1 MTEVVFL
8 ERGCYYDSARLMA
21 VARELRAVS
30 GVTDAEVM
38 MGTAMNLSLLADTG
52 FSKEDL
58 DAAGPLDLV
67 VAVRAD
73 SVETIGA
80 VRARLT
86 TLLSGRETSP
96 TATSAALPSAGG
108 GGPATLPDALAAYP
122 AAGLVSIA
130 VPGAYAAFLAH
141 RVLDAGR
148 SVFLFSDNVPIADEV
163 ALKRRAVEA
172 GLLMMGPDCGTAI
185 LAGVGLGFANR
196 VPRGPVGIVGASGTG
211 TQEVSCIL
219 ARAEV
224 GVSHA
229 IGTGSRDLSYE
240 VGGRMT
246 EMGLGLLA
254 ADDMT
259 RVVVVVAKHPHA
271 EVAARLH
278 GVFAGLGKPVIVRYL
293 GEAGRGRI
301 DGVLYAGSLDEAA
314 AVAAAHARGNAVRPA
329 EATPA
334 LSGTLPGTRPE
345 IATGLPTGTGSEA
358 GMDAVPGSG
367 PPSVIT
373 GRLVGLFG
381 GGSLAAEAAHI
392 LACHGLPT
400 STPDAALRA
409 GRPLPGGGHLI
420 VDTGDDVYTIG
431 RPHPMVDQ
439 TVRCDL
445 IRTAGGDPGVGI
457 VLLDLV
463 LGDGAHPDPAP
474 EIAEAVGHARQGR
487 TTPLAVVCSVCGTT
501 ADPQGLQRQEQILR
515 EAGIEVTTT
524 AAQAAMLASRLLGAS
539 AGRTA

>member
-1 MTEVVFL
+1 MTEEVIL

-21 VARELRAVS
+21 VARALRAVS
-30 GVTDAEVM
+30 GITDAEVM
-38 MGTAMNLSLLADTG
+38 MGTVMNRALLADAG
-52 FSKEDL
+52 FPIGNLST
-58 DAAGPLDLV
+58 AGPMDLV
-67 VAVRAD
+67 IAVRAE
-73 SVETIGA
+73 SNEAVAA
-80 VRARLT
+80 VRARLAT
-86 TLLSGRETSP
+86 VLSGRDASP
-96 TATSAALPSAGG
+96 AAPSGM
-108 GGPATLPDALAAYP
+108 GGPATLPDALTAHP
-122 AAGLVSIA
+122 SAGLVSIA
-130 VPGAYAAFLAH
+130 VPGAYAAFVAH
-141 RVLDAGR
+141 RALDAGR

-219 ARAEV
+219 AHAGV
-224 GVSHA
+224 GISHA

-246 EMGLGLLA
+246 EMGVVLLA
-254 ADDMT
+254 SDETT
-259 RVVVVVAKHPHA
+259 RVIVVVAKHPHV

-278 GVFAGLGKPVIVRYL
+278 KVSTMLGKPVIVRYL
-293 GEAGRGRI
+293 GEARQGAI

-314 AVAAAHARGNAVRPA
+314 AAAAACSRGEAWPA
-329 EATPA
+329 
-334 LSGTLPGTRPE
+334 SK
-345 IATGLPTGTGSEA
+345 
-358 GMDAVPGSG
+358 AVPTPTDA
-367 PPSVIT
+367 PPVT
-373 GRLVGLFG
+373 GRLLGLFG

-400 STPDAALRA
+400 RTPDVALRA
-409 GRPLPGGGHLI
+409 GRPLPGDGHLV
-420 VDTGDDVYTIG
+420 VDTGDDVYTVG

-445 IRTAGGDPGVGI
+445 IRAAGSDPGVGI

-474 EIAEAVGHARQGR
+474 EIAEAVIETRRRRA
-487 TTPLAVVCSVCGTT
+487 TPLSVVCSVCGTT
-501 ADPQGLQRQEQILR
+501 VDPQGLRRQEEILLA
-515 EAGIEVTTT
+515 AGIEVTET
-524 AAQAAMLASRLLGAS
+524 AAQAATLASRLLGAG
-539 AGRTA
+539 AGRMA